1 MKTLIKISISIC
13 LLLTLLIIITNIII
27 IGKSTYYIDND
38 INYKNYDYVLVLGA
52 SAKNNRPSLML
63 KDRLDKVVEIYNENS
78 NIKIILSGDSVKENY
93 DETGVMYNYLTN
105 SGINSN
111 NIIIDKYGVSTY
123 DSVVRIK
130 DITKDKKV
138 IIVTQKYHLYRSIYI
153 AKQNNIN
160 VVGVKAYEYKYFGNL
175 KREIREVLARTK
187 DYFYCLSNHKIE
199 YENNLSNK

>member
-63 KDRLDKVVEIYNENS
+63 KDRLDKVVEIYNENK

>member
-1 MKTLIKISISIC
+1 MKKLIKISISIC

-63 KDRLDKVVEIYNENS
+63 KDRLDKVVEIYNENK

>member
-1 MKTLIKISISIC
+1 MKKLIKISISIC

-63 KDRLDKVVEIYNENS
+63 KDRLDKVVEIYNENN

>member
-1 MKTLIKISISIC
+1 MKKLIKISISIC
-13 LLLTLLIIITNIII
+13 LILTLLIIITNIII

>member
-1 MKTLIKISISIC
+1 MKKLIKISISIC

-63 KDRLDKVVEIYNENS
+63 KDRLDKVVEIYNENI

-187 DYFYCLSNHKIE
+187 DYFYCLSNHKSE

>member
-1 MKTLIKISISIC
+1 MKKLIKISVSIC

-63 KDRLDKVVEIYNENS
+63 KDRLDKVVEIYNENK
-78 NIKIILSGDSVKENY
+78 NIKIIVSGDSVKENY

>member
-1 MKTLIKISISIC
+1 MKKLIKISISIC

-38 INYKNYDYVLVLGA
+38 VNYKNYDYVLVLGA

>member
-1 MKTLIKISISIC
+1 MKKLIKISISIC

-52 SAKNNRPSLML
+52 GAKNNRPSLML

>member
-1 MKTLIKISISIC
+1 MKKLIKISISIC